1 MKIGL
6 QLYLGGEAG
15 TPEFLAPAAKAI
27 EERGFHEIWLA
38 EHIVLFPEL
47 TSAYPYSADG
57 SFPFDT
63 KLLPLEPF
71 TAMAFIA
78 AHTSTVRLATGI
90 SVLPQRNPVFA
101 AKQVADV
108 DVLSGG
114 RVDYGIGAGWCLEE
128 IEALGTPTAKR
139 GARTDDYLRLMKAL
153 WTQEL
158 TEYDGPFYSLPPC
171 HTGPKPVQ
179 RPHPPIIVGGISK
192 AAMRRVAR
200 LGNGWFCVAKE
211 PDEFAES
218 VSALHEICVEE
229 ERLPGD
235 IRLVASPPSGKAPL
249 DVIKAYRD
257 AGADQVVLALA
268 GRGLDRFLSR
278 LDEMAEQIVAPAAA
292 L

>member
-15 TPEFLAPAAKAI
+15 TPDFLAPAAKAI

-47 TSAYPYSADG
+47 TSKYPYSADG
-57 SFPFDT
+57 SFPFET
-63 KLLPLEPF
+63 TLLPLEPF

-78 AHTSTVRLATGI
+78 AHTETVRLATGI
-90 SVLPQRNPVFA
+90 SVLPQRNPIFA
-101 AKQVADV
+101 AKQVADA

-128 IEALGTPTAKR
+128 IEALGTPSANR
-139 GARTDDYLRLMKAL
+139 GARTDDYIRLMKKL
-153 WTQEL
+153 WTEEL
-158 TEYDGPFYSLPPC
+158 IEHDGPFYSVPPC

-179 RPHPPIIVGGISK
+179 QPHPPIIVGGISK

-200 LGNGWFCVAKE
+200 LGNGWFCVAKQ
-211 PDEFAES
+211 PHEFAES
-218 VSALHEICVEE
+218 VSALQDICVEE
-229 ERLPGD
+229 ERLPAD
-235 IRLVASPPSGKAPL
+235 IRLVASPPSGKATL
-249 DVIKAYRD
+249 DVVKAYRD

-268 GRGLDRFLSR
+268 GRGLERFLSR
-278 LDEMAEQIVAPAAA
+278 LDEMAEQVVVPAAE